1 MRKIETTDSRFAVI
15 QKFEDTMEYLKSQSS
30 ATVTEMERIL
40 QSDES
45 REKIANLL
53 LNFQLDVLMIASNT
67 SIYAKKIKNSVLNG
81 HREYHEILYKDLDTR
96 LFSDLHR
103 MQRVLDSDP
112 ILKLSAPVFTSI
124 QDSLLEVMRLIKV
137 LCVPR
142 TSQEIIQSFDEAQ
155 QAYQDSEFG
164 QQQTSL
170 YISNVKRS
178 YFSIKPA
185 TIAELEGVKR
195 EIIRDIQRL
204 SKFASAYE
212 ILYYDKELMAKRIEQ
227 QQIEDPAEL
236 DLFFYDLLR
245 LAQIDQWIATLQ
257 ENKTPSHFP
266 VHLTYDLGINLFN
279 FLKTKPQNCDTA
291 FIAEDTD
298 SASFMYY
305 MGCSD
310 KRPADLH
317 NIVWIAQQSNKQLL
331 RELLEHE
338 LKSVFGKTFSKRQM
352 EQTVPHVFV
361 DTNGEPMNLAK
372 NKPVNSFFKDE
383 IDSFYKKSSDL
394 D

>member
-1 MRKIETTDSRFAVI
+1 MRKIASTDPRNVVF
-15 QKFEDTMEYLKSQSS
+15 QKFDETMEYLKSQSNII
-30 ATVTEMERIL
+30 ATEMERIML
-40 QSDES
+40 SDES
-45 REKIANLL
+45 NEKIVNLL
-53 LNFQLDVLMIASNT
+53 LNFRLDMLLILNNT
-67 SIYAKKIKNSVLNG
+67 SIYAKKIKNSVLAD
-81 HREYHEILYKDLDTR
+81 HMSTHLSLCKELDTKMLQFLQR
-96 LFSDLHR
+96 L
-103 MQRVLDSDP
+103 QQVLDSDP

-124 QDSLLEVMRLIKV
+124 QDSLREVLQLLHV
-137 LCVPR
+137 LCIPR
-142 TSQEIIQSFDEAQ
+142 TDQEISLSFEEAQ
-155 QAYQDSEFG
+155 QAYLHSDFG

-170 YISNVKRS
+170 YISNLMKSHFSVKPVS
-178 YFSIKPA
+178 
-185 TIAELEGVKR
+185 IAELEKVKR
-195 EIIRDIQRL
+195 EIEQDISRHRHFGMIYDL
-204 SKFASAYE
+204 FSE
-212 ILYYDKELMAKRIEQ
+212 DKEEMARQIEKC
-227 QQIEDPAEL
+227 QIEDQAEL
-236 DLFFYDLLR
+236 DLFFYHLLR

-279 FLKTKPQNCDTA
+279 FLKTKPQNCDSA

-298 SASFMYY
+298 SDSFMYL

-361 DTNGEPMNLAK
+361 DSNGDPMNLAK

-383 IDSFYKKSSDL
+383 IDTYYKKSSDL